1 VYAGFVTTKRVVKK
15 IGIHQK
21 FDTAAYRMIF
31 PYLDRSLFPTLNQ
44 ILHFEGINGPDGIK
58 VKSLG
63 HHDPSHM
70 YDPVTDSGVLP
81 ELLASHYNGLVAAL
95 AKNDRVRASFEAAWL
110 AHYLVDG
117 LTPAHHYPYDA
128 KKEEL
133 FGCDSEVGSLRKHWH
148 WLGGKGVLSTHVNF
162 EMGVAATL
170 LLYPIRCQLDDT
182 ELALARQMG
191 PINYFKYMAKEMA
204 EFNIYEKFYVKGWNV
219 EMARSVRQVVAP
231 LAARTVGIVWLLAY
245 LEAGLQAVLQEASLT
260 GKQL

>member
-1 VYAGFVTTKRVVKK
+1 MYAGFVTTKRVVKK

-21 FDTAAYRMIF
+21 FDTAAYRMIR
-31 PYLDRSLFPTLNQ
+31 PYLAKSSFPSLKQ

-70 YDPVTDSGVLP
+70 YDPGTDSGVLP
-81 ELLASHYNGLVAAL
+81 DLLTGHYKGLVAAL
-95 AKNDRVRASFEAAWL
+95 GKGDKVRASFEAAWL

-133 FGCDSEVGSLRKHWH
+133 FGCDSEIGSLRKHWH

-170 LLYPIRCQLDDT
+170 LLYPIRCQLEDG

-191 PINYFKYMAKEMA
+191 PIEYFKHMAREV
-204 EFNIYEKFYVKGWNV
+204 YEYNFYERFYAKGWNV
-219 EMARSVRQVVAP
+219 EMARSVRRVVAP
-231 LAARTVGIVWLLAY
+231 TAARTVGLIWLLAY
-245 LEAGLQAVLQEASLT
+245 LEAGFQGALRES
-260 GKQL
+260 